1 MQKRTKDYFDYNILY
16 KETSM
21 MMEQETALNP
31 FFERVCTSKEVSTY
45 IYFFDMQ
52 TEKNNVSIS
61 STYRDDTNLK
71 ELKQRLSKID
81 NILEALFSL
90 TDLSGIVKNQNFLLH
105 HFINERNDEAEDF
118 TPNFINDTHFT
129 SNHVIN
135 CLSELYE
142 QYKNVQS

>member
-1 MQKRTKDYFDYNILY
+1 MQARWKEYFEPHFLH

-31 FFERVCTSKEVSTY
+31 FFERVCTSKEVSAY

-105 HFINERNDEAEDF
+105 HFINERNEEVEDF
-118 TPNFINDTHFT
+118 TPLFINDTHFT

>member
-1 MQKRTKDYFDYNILY
+1 MV
-16 KETSM
+16 KER
-21 MMEQETALNP
+21 ETALNS
-31 FFERVCTSKEVSTY
+31 FFERVSTPKEVSAFN
-45 IYFFDMQ
+45 IFSIML
-52 TEKNNVSIS
+52 TEKNNS
-61 STYRDDTNLK
+61 SLFRNDDENLK

-105 HFINERNDEAEDF
+105 HFINERNEEAEDF
-118 TPNFINDTHFT
+118 TPLFINETHFT

-135 CLSELYE
+135 CLSALYE